1 MLVQKES
8 VQAHDEELLRDTV
21 EAVVGEVAYNDG
33 PVHELGTAQE
43 ASNDAKGRA
52 CDR

>member
-21 EAVVGEVAYNDG
+21 EAVVGEVAYN
-33 PVHELGTAQE
+33 ELGTAQE